1 MFNFAEEPFI
11 INGIKSWIHC
21 VKCHGEKSRTH
32 IPGNYHYHDYIELLY
47 AFDADAVVWS
57 GGEKNS
63 FRTGDLIIINSG
75 ESHSFTY
82 NRDSSYFC
90 IKFLP
95 HILYADENS
104 LFEFKYVVPF
114 LLENSRQ
121 KIFRSNE
128 LSGTNVKGLITEI
141 MNEWDNMDSAFE
153 LIIRANILKIF
164 AGIFRHWHQ
173 SNILPETANITDS
186 LKTALQYVDENFS
199 TATEAEVATYCNMS
213 YNHFS
218 FLFKKAM
225 GKSFVEY
232 ITFLR
237 LREAEKL
244 LLSSDKSI
252 TDIAIHSGFSTSSY
266 FISKFKKYKGMTPRQ
281 FREKTRNMVL

>member
-1 MFNFAEEPFI
+1 MYNIPEKPFE

-21 VKCHGEKSRTH
+21 VKCSGKKSKNH
-32 IPGNYHYHDYIELLY
+32 IPNNYHYHDYIELLY
-47 AFDADAVVWS
+47 AFDTDAVVWS

-63 FRTGDLIIINSG
+63 FRTGDLVIINSG

-82 NRDSSYFC
+82 NRDSYYFC

-95 HILYADENS
+95 QILYADETS
-104 LFEFKYVVPF
+104 LFEFRFVIPF

-121 KIFRSNE
+121 KIFRTNE
-128 LSGTNVKGLITEI
+128 LCGTDVKGLVSEI
-141 MNEWDNMDSAFE
+141 MEEWDSMDSAFE

-173 SNILPETANITDS
+173 INILPKTANMTNT

-199 TATEAEVATYCNMS
+199 TVTEAEVAKHCNVS

-218 FLFKKAM
+218 YLFKNAI

-232 ITFLR
+232 VTFLR

-244 LLSSDKSI
+244 LLSTDKSI
-252 TDIAIHSGFSTSSY
+252 TEIANMSGFSTSSY
-266 FISKFKKYKGMTPRQ
+266 FISNFRKHKGLTPRQ
-281 FREKTRNMVL
+281 FREKTRNTLY

>member
-21 VKCHGEKSRTH
+21 VKCHGKKSKTH
-32 IPGNYHYHDYIELLY
+32 IPNSYHYHDYIELLY
-47 AFDADAVVWS
+47 ATDADAVVWS

-63 FRTGDLIIINSG
+63 FRTGDLIIINSE

-128 LSGTNVKGLITEI
+128 LNGTDVKGLITEI
-141 MNEWDNMDSAFE
+141 MNEWDSMAPAFE

-173 SNILPETANITDS
+173 SNILPETANITDT

-199 TATEAEVATYCNMS
+199 TATEAEVAAYCNMS

-252 TDIAIHSGFSTSSY
+252 TDIAIRSGFSTSSY